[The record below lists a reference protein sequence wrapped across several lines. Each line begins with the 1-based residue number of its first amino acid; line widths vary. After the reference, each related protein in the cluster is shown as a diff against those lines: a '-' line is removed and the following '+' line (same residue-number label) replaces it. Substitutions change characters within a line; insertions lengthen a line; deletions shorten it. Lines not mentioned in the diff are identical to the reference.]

1 MAFTVGQQGKNY
13 KLRDDWTDVNF
24 KIMKDALVAK
34 FIQNLKLKNELIMTG
49 SKQLVF
55 HIKSDNF
62 WGDGGDK
69 GTGTAGKNA
78 LGKLIMEI
86 RDQLRNE
93 AQQL

>member
-1 MAFTVGQQGKNY
+1 
-13 KLRDDWTDVNF
+13 
-24 KIMKDALVAK
+24 MKDALVAK
-34 FIQNLKLKNELIMTG
+34 FNQNLKLKNELIMTG

-55 HIKSDNF
+55 HIKNDKL

-78 LGKLIMEI
+78 LGKLLMEI